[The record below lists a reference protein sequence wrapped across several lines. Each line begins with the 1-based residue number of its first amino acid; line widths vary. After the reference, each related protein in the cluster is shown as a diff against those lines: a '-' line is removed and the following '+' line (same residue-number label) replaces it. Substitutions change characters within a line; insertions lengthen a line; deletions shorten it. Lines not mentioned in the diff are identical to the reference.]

1 VSGPDSGEF
10 VTNAPGGAVGGA
22 QQSKRIANYEEVVM
36 TTTLHEPFTAGPA
49 REGIA
54 ARLLVPAFWGAVS
67 IVAMWLAVLFDGI
80 FGGDMTFNSPANGT
94 TTIPSAVAV
103 ALFAFIGTVSVAKRA
118 FARRD
123 SD

>member
-1 VSGPDSGEF
+1 
-10 VTNAPGGAVGGA
+10 
-22 QQSKRIANYEEVVM
+22 M

-54 ARLLVPAFWGAVS
+54 ARLLVPAFWGALS

-80 FGGDMTFNSPANGT
+80 YGGDMIFANPANGT
-94 TTIPSAVAV
+94 TIIPSAVAV
-103 ALFAFIGTVSVAKRA
+103 ALFAVVGTAAVAKRA